1 MKRVLSIL
9 TAIILMIGTFP
20 LQALADTDAAMQGD
34 GSASYPYIV
43 MTLEQLN
50 SVRNDLTAQYRLGAD
65 IDASETVDWNGG
77 NGFEPIG
84 GNGSSA
90 SQFTGVFEGAGHVI
104 RNLTVN
110 RPATDLVG
118 LFGIVGPGG
127 IVRDVG
133 LEGGSVTG
141 KLNTG
146 GLAGRNLGEVAS
158 SFVTGSVSSSEGVV
172 GGLVGYSGIGSTVNA
187 SYASG
192 AVDGPVYVGGL
203 VGRNDGAIRESH
215 ASGTVSGI
223 DIVGGLAGGNEGGQI
238 SQSYAAGTVNGSGNN
253 AGGLVGYNL
262 SGIVTRSY
270 AIGDVNGQINVG
282 GLAGNTDFGGISESY
297 ATGSV
302 NGQVRAGGLVGQNN
316 GGELTDSFWDR
327 ETTLQ
332 NSACGYNNEGYPG
345 TTCTATALTVAEALT
360 QSSYAAWDF
369 TNVWFM
375 IDGATRPFLRSE
387 WSRTIGNAHQLQLMA
402 MNVSADYTLARDI
415 DFGAVLTDDSRS
427 DMWATGSGIGAGFA
441 PVGSD
446 YHAPFTGKFDGANQ
460 AIKNLRINRPDTDFV
475 GLFGYLGSGGVVQNA
490 GLEGG
495 FVSGRYSTGALVG
508 ESYGGTIAQA
518 YSSVDVSGDSNA
530 GGVVGQ
536 NNIGGIVS
544 QSFATGRITG
554 QFAVGGL
561 TGRNE
566 KGAIN
571 DAYSTGSVNGSSE
584 VGGLVGRNVGSIN
597 RAYAVGRVTANDGSV
612 GGLVGRN
619 FEPVIASAYDSQTS
633 GHGDAG
639 KGTPTMTAEMKRRA
653 TFESNWDFV
662 TIWTIEEG
670 RTYPILRGAAPSVG
684 MDVAPPTVA
693 SAVIKREYGDRILV
707 TFDEEVRIADAS
719 GVLIE
724 SDEIGQTIVDV
735 EGDGTK
741 ELTFIV
747 ADAFE
752 QGAAVTLSYNAQL
765 GSIVDLAG
773 NSMHGLANLTV
784 YKSPSLEIAMMKA
797 DGSAYDDATWT
808 NQSVSVSATASDESG
823 VLSFAYSLNSGV
835 TWFEYASEIVL
846 QDDGMYEIWFK
857 AVNTAGIE
865 SVERRSVKISR
876 SGLTLT
882 QTMMKADGSA
892 YGSDDWTN
900 ASVTVSVY
908 AEAGASEIAALSYM
922 LNGGPTQAYANGT
935 PIELSEEGIHT
946 ISFQAADRAG
956 NTISDQ
962 LAVKIDMT
970 APAVD
975 FDPTGNE
982 TASASAA
989 VQTTVSDSGSR
1000 VDASSLKY
1008 AWTTD
1013 ISPPAS
1019 GWISFANE
1027 AVLTKSGADG
1037 DWYLHIRAADMAGNE
1052 AFAVAGRFRL
1062 IQQRTESGTSPGTGG
1077 YEEAALPDN
1086 VYSIGVNG
1094 REVRFEGGRIV
1105 IPAGAMNRLF
1115 RLSINEIRDTSPLPL
1130 DGGQRLASKVIEF
1143 TKDQAGKFDR
1153 DVTVSLRFNAESIR
1167 REDMEVSLCWLDE
1180 ELGRWVPLDSRK
1192 VDWEKGEISGTMN
1205 HFTKFAVLAIP
1216 VEKEEPAARF
1226 TDIQGHW
1233 AETFITKMAEAN
1245 AVGGYADDTF
1255 RPDRPI
1261 TRAEFAAIWVRVLG
1275 LSDKKGKTFADT
1287 VNHWSEQAVSTAY
1300 AHGIVSGYDDR
1311 TFAPDEFITREQMAV
1326 MIVNALRSESV
1337 PARTNFADQSE
1348 ISPWAKDAV
1357 ITATESGILNGYPDN
1372 TMRPRLHATRAEAV
1386 STIWRSL
1393 QD

>member
-9 TAIILMIGTFP
+9 TTIILMIGTFP

-50 SVRNDLTAQYRLGAD
+50 SIRNDLTAQYRLGAD
-65 IDASETVDWNGG
+65 IDASETIDWNGG

-84 GNGSSA
+84 GNGDSA
-90 SQFTGVFEGAGHVI
+90 SQFTGVFDGAGHII

-302 NGQVRAGGLVGQNN
+302 NGQVRAGGLIGQNN

-332 NSACGYNNEGYPG
+332 SSACGYNNEGYPG

-360 QSSYAAWDF
+360 QSSYSAWDF

-427 DMWATGSGIGAGFA
+427 DMWATGSGIGAGFV

-460 AIKNLRINRPDTDFV
+460 AIKNLRINRPDADFV
-475 GLFGYLGSGGVVQNA
+475 GLFGYLGSGGVVRNA

-495 FVSGRYSTGALVG
+495 FISGRYSTGALVG
-508 ESYGGTIAQA
+508 ESLGGTIAQA
-518 YSSVDVSGDSNA
+518 YSSVDVSGDSNV

-536 NNIGGIVS
+536 NNIGGIVR

-597 RAYAVGRVTANDGSV
+597 RAYAVGRVTANGGSV

-619 FEPVIASAYDSQTS
+619 FEPVIASAYDSETS
-633 GHGDAG
+633 GHGDTG

-653 TFESNWDFV
+653 TFESNWDFN

-670 RTYPILRGAAPSVG
+670 RSYPTLRGAARSVG

-693 SAVIKREYGDRILV
+693 SAIIKREYGDRIFV
-707 TFDEEVRIADAS
+707 TFDEEVRIADVS
-719 GVLIE
+719 GVSIE
-724 SDEIGQTIVDV
+724 SDEIGQTIVNV

-741 ELTFIV
+741 TLTFIV

-773 NSMHGLANLTV
+773 NSMRGLANLTV
-784 YKSPSLEIAMMKA
+784 YKSPSLEIEMKKA
-797 DGSAYDDATWT
+797 DGSAYR
-808 NQSVSVSATASDESG
+808 SDE
-823 VLSFAYSLNSGV
+823 
-835 TWFEYASEIVL
+835 
-846 QDDGMYEIWFK
+846 
-857 AVNTAGIE
+857 
-865 SVERRSVKISR
+865 
-876 SGLTLT
+876 
-882 QTMMKADGSA
+882 
-892 YGSDDWTN
+892 WTN

-908 AEAGASEIAALSYM
+908 AEAGASEIAALVYT
-922 LNGGPTQAYANGT
+922 LEGGPEQAYTNGT

-956 NTISDQ
+956 NTISDR

-989 VQTTVSDSGSR
+989 VKTTVSDSGSR

-1013 ISPPAS
+1013 ISPPAA

-1115 RLSINEIRDTSPLPL
+1115 RLSINEIRDTSSLPL
-1130 DGGQRLASKVIEF
+1130 AGGQRLASKVIEF

-1153 DVTVSLRFNAESIR
+1153 DVTVSLRFNAGSIR
-1167 REDMEVSLCWLDE
+1167 REDVEVSLCWLDE
-1180 ELGRWVPLDSRK
+1180 ELGGWVPLDNRK

-1216 VEKEEPAARF
+1216 VEKEEPVIRF

-1233 AETFITKMAEAN
+1233 AETFIMKMAEAN

>member
-9 TAIILMIGTFP
+9 TTIILMIGTFP

-50 SVRNDLTAQYRLGAD
+50 SIRNDLTAQYRLGAD
-65 IDASETVDWNGG
+65 IDASETIDWNGG

-84 GNGSSA
+84 GNGDSA
-90 SQFTGVFEGAGHVI
+90 SQFTGVFDGAGHII

-127 IVRDVG
+127 IVRGVG

-158 SFVTGSVSSSEGVV
+158 SFATGSVSSSEGVV

-203 VGRNDGAIRESH
+203 VGRNDGTIRESH

-270 AIGDVNGQINVG
+270 AIGDVNGQNNVG

-302 NGQVRAGGLVGQNN
+302 NGQVRAGGLIGQNN
-316 GGELTDSFWDR
+316 GGELSDSFWDR

-332 NSACGYNNEGYPG
+332 SSACGYNNEGYPG

-360 QSSYAAWDF
+360 QSSYSAWDF

-387 WSRTIGNAHQLQLMA
+387 WSWTIGNAHQLQLMA

-427 DMWATGSGIGAGFA
+427 DIWATGSGIGAGFV

-446 YHAPFTGKFDGANQ
+446 YHAPFTGKFEGANQ
-460 AIKNLRINRPDTDFV
+460 AIKNLRINRPDADFV
-475 GLFGYLGSGGVVQNA
+475 GLFGYLGSGGVVRNA

-495 FVSGRYSTGALVG
+495 FISGRYSTGALVG
-508 ESYGGTIAQA
+508 ESLGGTIAQA
-518 YSSVDVSGDSNA
+518 YSSVDVSGDSNV

-536 NNIGGIVS
+536 NNIGGIVR

-566 KGAIN
+566 KGTIN

-584 VGGLVGRNVGSIN
+584 VGGLVGRNVGGIN
-597 RAYAVGRVTANDGSV
+597 RAYAVGRVTANGGSV

-619 FEPVIASAYDSQTS
+619 FEPVIASAYDSETS
-633 GHGDAG
+633 GHGDTG

-653 TFESNWDFV
+653 TFESSWDFN

-670 RTYPILRGAAPSVG
+670 RSYPTLRGAVRSVG

-693 SAVIKREYGDRILV
+693 SAIIKREYGDRILV

-773 NSMHGLANLTV
+773 NSMRGLANLTV
-784 YKSPSLEIAMMKA
+784 YKSPSLEIEMKKA
-797 DGSAYDDATWT
+797 DGSAYR
-808 NQSVSVSATASDESG
+808 SDE
-823 VLSFAYSLNSGV
+823 
-835 TWFEYASEIVL
+835 
-846 QDDGMYEIWFK
+846 
-857 AVNTAGIE
+857 
-865 SVERRSVKISR
+865 
-876 SGLTLT
+876 
-882 QTMMKADGSA
+882 
-892 YGSDDWTN
+892 WTN

-908 AEAGASEIAALSYM
+908 AEAGASEIAALVYT
-922 LNGGPTQAYANGT
+922 LDGGPEQAYTNGT

-956 NTISDQ
+956 NTISDR
-962 LAVKIDMT
+962 LAVKIDKT

-989 VQTTVSDSGSR
+989 VQTTVSDSGSH

-1013 ISPPAS
+1013 ISPPAA
-1019 GWISFANE
+1019 GWISFENE
-1027 AVLTKSGADG
+1027 AVLTKSGANG
-1037 DWYLHIRAADMAGNE
+1037 DWYLHIRAADRAGNE

-1062 IQQRTESGTSPGTGG
+1062 IQQRTESGTSPGMGG

-1094 REVRFEGGRIV
+1094 REVQFEGGRIV

-1130 DGGQRLASKVIEF
+1130 AGGQRLASKVIEF

-1153 DVTVSLRFNAESIR
+1153 DVTVSLRFNAGSIR
-1167 REDMEVSLCWLDE
+1167 REDVEVSLCWLDE
-1180 ELGRWVPLDSRK
+1180 ELGGWVPLDNRK

-1216 VEKEEPAARF
+1216 VEKEEPVIRF

-1233 AETFITKMAEAN
+1233 AETFIMKMAEAN

-1261 TRAEFAAIWVRVLG
+1261 TRAEFATIWVRVLG

>member
-9 TAIILMIGTFP
+9 TTIILMIGTFP
-20 LQALADTDAAMQGD
+20 LQALADTDAAVQGD

-65 IDASETVDWNGG
+65 IDASETIDWNGG

-84 GNGSSA
+84 GNGDSA
-90 SQFTGVFEGAGHVI
+90 SQFTGVFDGAGHII

-133 LEGGSVTG
+133 LDGGSVTG

-262 SGIVTRSY
+262 SGIVNRSY

-302 NGQVRAGGLVGQNN
+302 NGQVRAGGLIGQNN

-332 NSACGYNNEGYPG
+332 SSACGYNNEGYPG
-345 TTCTATALTVAEALT
+345 TTCTATALAVAEALT
-360 QSSYAAWDF
+360 QSSYSAWDF

-446 YHAPFTGKFDGANQ
+446 YHEPFTGKFDGANQ
-460 AIKNLRINRPDTDFV
+460 AIKNLRINRPDADFV
-475 GLFGYLGSGGVVQNA
+475 GLFGYLGSGGVVRNV

-508 ESYGGTIAQA
+508 ESYGGTIVQA
-518 YSSVDVSGDSNA
+518 YSSVDVSGDSNV

-536 NNIGGIVS
+536 NNIGGIVR
-544 QSFATGRITG
+544 QSFATGPITG

-566 KGAIN
+566 KGTIN

-597 RAYAVGRVTANDGSV
+597 RAYAVGRVTANGGSV

-633 GHGDAG
+633 GHGDAD
-639 KGTPTMTAEMKRRA
+639 KGTPTMTAEMKQRA

-670 RTYPILRGAAPSVG
+670 RTYPTLRGAALSVG
-684 MDVAPPTVA
+684 VDVAPPTVA
-693 SAVIKREYGDRILV
+693 SAAIKREYGDRILV

-724 SDEIGQTIVDV
+724 SDEIGQTIVNV

-741 ELTFIV
+741 TLTFIV

-784 YKSPSLEIAMMKA
+784 YKSPSLEIEMK
-797 DGSAYDDATWT
+797 
-808 NQSVSVSATASDESG
+808 
-823 VLSFAYSLNSGV
+823 
-835 TWFEYASEIVL
+835 
-846 QDDGMYEIWFK
+846 
-857 AVNTAGIE
+857 
-865 SVERRSVKISR
+865 
-876 SGLTLT
+876 
-882 QTMMKADGSA
+882 KADGSA
-892 YGSDDWTN
+892 YGSDEWTN

-908 AEAGASEIAALSYM
+908 ADAGDSEIAALVYT
-922 LNGGPTQAYANGT
+922 LDGGPEQAYTNGT

-956 NTISDQ
+956 NTISDR
-962 LAVKIDMT
+962 LTVKIDMT

-1013 ISPPAS
+1013 ISPPAA

-1027 AVLTKSGADG
+1027 AALTKSGADG

-1062 IQQRTESGTSPGTGG
+1062 IQHRTESGTSPGTGG

-1115 RLSINEIRDTSPLPL
+1115 RLSINEIRDTSRLPFA
-1130 DGGQRLASKVIEF
+1130 DGQRLASKVIEF

-1167 REDMEVSLCWLDE
+1167 REDAEVSLCWLDE
-1180 ELGRWVPLDSRK
+1180 ELGRWLPLDNRK
-1192 VDWEKGEISGTMN
+1192 ADWEKGEISGTIN
-1205 HFTKFAVLAIP
+1205 HFAKFAVLAIP
-1216 VEKEEPAARF
+1216 VGKEEPAVRF

-1233 AETFITKMAEAN
+1233 AETFIMKLVETD
-1245 AVGGYADDTF
+1245 AVGGYADGSF

-1300 AHGIVSGYDDR
+1300 AHGIITGYDDR

-1326 MIVNALRSESV
+1326 MIVNALQSESV
-1337 PARTNFADQSE
+1337 PARKKFADQSE

-1357 ITATESGILNGYPDN
+1357 LSATESGFLTGYPDN
-1372 TMRPRLHATRAEAV
+1372 TMRPRLHSTRAEAV
-1386 STIWRSL
+1386 STIWRSV